1 MSAHEL
7 RCRDLQSGDIFLK
20 VSDQSLLSGAIQFG
34 QSLAGGK
41 NTAIVHAGIMFD
53 STYAIESQ
61 GPGITA
67 NDMRVQNSEVWLLRL
82 SLYQAERRARR
93 LRALTLGKLLSAF
106 GETLFEASG
115 GRTPASFD
123 NLRTLSFWGHDEKGG
138 FHLLREALGAGA
150 GARMEG
156 DGASAVPPLGATG
169 GMPVEVMEARY
180 PVRVESMGLAQD
192 SGGAGARRGGL
203 GVFREYRMLI
213 DGVSASA
220 AGSAE
225 AGPAGRAGRIARK
238 TLRDAPALRQKEHG
252 GTRGRR
258 VHGVSQKAIRS
269 ASPPPAAAVGAIPP
283 SVRPRTCGPTFCA
296 ASSRPKAAES
306 AYGVVLGGAP
316 GFRDRRGRHPKTQAG
331 KIISHF
337 LPPYLVDSRRKGR

>member
-1 MSAHEL
+1 M
-7 RCRDLQSGDIFLK
+7 
-20 VSDQSLLSGAIQFG
+20 
-34 QSLAGGK
+34 
-41 NTAIVHAGIMFD
+41 
-53 STYAIESQ
+53 
-61 GPGITA
+61 
-67 NDMRVQNSEVWLLRL
+67 
-82 SLYQAERRARR
+82 
-93 LRALTLGKLLSAF
+93 RALTLGKLLSAF
-106 GETLFEASG
+106 GEALFEASG
-115 GRTPASFD
+115 GRTPAGFD

-225 AGPAGRAGRIARK
+225 AGPAGGTGASPGKPYEMRRRSGKKSVGAPAVGASTAFSKGDSIRVSTPGGGGWGDPVGRDARGRAGRRSAR
-238 TLRDAPALRQKEHG
+238 LRLRKG
-252 GTRGRR
+252 GGGCLRRGSGRR
-258 VHGVSQKAIRS
+258 AGL
-269 ASPPPAAAVGAIPP
+269 P
-283 SVRPRTCGPTFCA
+283 C
-296 ASSRPKAAES
+296 
-306 AYGVVLGGAP
+306 
-316 GFRDRRGRHPKTQAG
+316 RRGRNPKAQAG
-331 KIISHF
+331 KIIFGNYIHDSIAGF
-337 LPPYLVDSRRKGR
+337 RVVDSKRSDVITPPLRGSSIRRGMPDEKVPSRSEFTTASSRVGA